1 MSNEREFLEWL
12 AKQDRYW
19 IPDSEVEEKFPDL
32 EYRMIGVTK
41 KYNPETGESKTPAR
55 DWQQGVKHGGVTD

>member
-1 MSNEREFLEWL
+1 MSGEGEFLDWL
-12 AKQDRYW
+12 ANQDRYW

-41 KYNPETGESKTPAR
+41 QYDEETGETMTPAR
-55 DWQQGVKHGGVTD
+55 DWRQGVGKGQVTD